1 MRKFDHSDLDGHLLQ
16 LLIAILETGSI
27 TRAAQRLGVTQ
38 SAVSHLL
45 NKLRTI
51 TGDALFVKSGR
62 GIVATARAEALV
74 LEARKLLTSM
84 EHFVQ
89 SEQFDP
95 AYWKTSFTIAANDFQ
110 RDVLLPPL
118 ITRLQSDAP
127 GVTLRIIPSG
137 VPTLDMLRLE
147 QCQMIISPRPP
158 DGTDIMQKRL
168 FEDTYR
174 VFYDAVQRTAPV
186 SPEEYLAAEHVTVMY
201 EPQRMLDLDQWM
213 TARGVQ
219 RHFRVL
225 VPGFAGLPS
234 FITGST
240 MLATAP
246 GLLRLHLMR
255 GLAST
260 EVPLPCPGMPM
271 YMIWHMRH
279 QNNPAHRWLREQL
292 LALVPAVLT

>member
-1 MRKFDHSDLDGHLLQ
+1 M
-16 LLIAILETGSI
+16 
-27 TRAAQRLGVTQ
+27 
-38 SAVSHLL
+38 
-45 NKLRTI
+45 
-51 TGDALFVKSGR
+51 
-62 GIVATARAEALV
+62 
-74 LEARKLLTSM
+74 
-84 EHFVQ
+84 
-89 SEQFDP
+89 
-95 AYWKTSFTIAANDFQ
+95 
-110 RDVLLPPL
+110 
-118 ITRLQSDAP
+118 
-127 GVTLRIIPSG
+127 TLRIIPSG